1 MRLIHYYIVNKET
14 GKRIYSDCRVAK
26 CEEILA
32 TMKNKENYF
41 IGYKW
46 VSI

>member
-14 GKRIYSDCRVAK
+14 GKRVYTNCRFSK
-26 CEEILA
+26 CEEMLA
-32 TMKNKENYF
+32 TMENKENFF
-41 IGYKW
+41 ISHKW